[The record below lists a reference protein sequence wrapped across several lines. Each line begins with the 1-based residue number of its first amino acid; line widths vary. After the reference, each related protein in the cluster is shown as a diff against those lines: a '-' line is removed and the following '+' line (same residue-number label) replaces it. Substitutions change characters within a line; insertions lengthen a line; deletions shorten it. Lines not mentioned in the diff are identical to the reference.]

1 MRIRLNYFEEPSV
14 QVTTHWYAL
23 CVSSFFYSNWD
34 LKEYLPFR
42 KSFALASK
50 ARAVVAYDRIINN
63 EYSVRGSD
71 AK

>member
-1 MRIRLNYFEEPSV
+1 MRIRLNYFEDPSV

-50 ARAVVAYDRIINN
+50 ARAVVTYDRLINN
-63 EYSVRGSD
+63 ECTVRSLD